1 MNKPAVCIATIRPD
15 SFIEWADAWRDEFKE
30 HNVQVFAMVDAEK
43 VGRRFSKAPITGQF
57 FCHEMV
63 KDQLKDKAW
72 IIPSKTSACKSFA
85 IYKAWQAGCD
95 PIMVLDDDCLP
106 DKDSD
111 WTWLR
116 NHSHNLQLDVRN
128 DLWPTIRGLFA
139 RGTPHNG
146 LKPVVLS
153 HGTWVENI
161 DIDAVTSL
169 MYPKHEDLT
178 KSNDNHVPMGCLF
191 PMSGMNLAFRREIAP
206 LMYFGLQGP
215 DWGVDRFDDIWCG
228 FLAKKVLDYCGYAVW
243 SGTPYVR
250 HIKASDPFVNIVKE
264 APGYKM
270 NVELY
275 QWAMMHTTTGE
286 GLKETF
292 ETLAHSLETWG
303 RLYGNNGYWKEYAKA
318 IQTWLTLFEPE
329 EAFGI

>member
-1 MNKPAVCIATIRPD
+1 
-15 SFIEWADAWRDEFKE
+15 
-30 HNVQVFAMVDAEK
+30 
-43 VGRRFSKAPITGQF
+43 
-57 FCHEMV
+57 
-63 KDQLKDKAW
+63 LKDKAW

-106 DKDSD
+106 GDGWIEEHK
-111 WTWLR
+111 
-116 NHSHNLQLDVRN
+116 NILQKTAYNSVVQ
-128 DLWPTIRGLFA
+128 TIWDARPRGM
-139 RGTPHNG
+139 PHLPPEPIG
-146 LKPVVLS
+146 LS
-153 HGTWVENI
+153 HGLWLENP
-161 DIDAVTSL
+161 DIDAITQLGGSVLNGDGFPNMTI
-169 MYPKHEDLT
+169 PK
-178 KSNDNHVPMGCLF
+178 GCLF